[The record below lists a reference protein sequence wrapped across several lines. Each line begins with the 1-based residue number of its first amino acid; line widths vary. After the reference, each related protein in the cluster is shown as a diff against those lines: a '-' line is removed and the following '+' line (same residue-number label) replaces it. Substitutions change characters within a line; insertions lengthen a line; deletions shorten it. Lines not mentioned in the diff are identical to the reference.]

1 MKKRCA
7 VVLLFAGLAGCTMHP
22 AGESH
27 LRLAAARAGK
37 PFAKPYL
44 QRHLP
49 QLPVKATPHQLVAYA
64 LVNSPVVEQAYWNWR
79 SAIEQIPQ
87 AGTEPTTV
95 MLNAGTLLTNGAAS
109 LANSTLGVSNMGSA
123 DIRWPS
129 KMSVQAKRAL
139 HQAMAAGWKY
149 MSARFAL
156 RRDVL
161 TAWYRYVRTFQLL
174 NLTRRQLV
182 IIRSAVLLRQA
193 AVSTGGPTADWLTDQ
208 NSMDTLRVRIAA
220 LKAKIPELL
229 ARLNAVLGRSA
240 TAALDPPFALPAV
253 KAPSLNDA
261 QLLRLAVRRNPE
273 LEELRQLQKSGKLS
287 IQRAKMQYI
296 PNFDLGLSTSLDGTV
311 QNLTGALVMP
321 LFQYQSINAS
331 IAQARNDLRAANAML
346 RGRKINLAAE
356 LTIDL
361 MSLHDDQLRLRIFSR
376 KILPRVNMI
385 ASLARSNYQQGAA
398 GIQGQIRARQMA
410 LEIQATML
418 DLQAD
423 ALERMADLD
432 AIVAL
437 PLNRI
442 PVHKKAAGGAADK
455 PKTANK

>member
-27 LRLAAARAGK
+27 LRLAAKRAGK

-49 QLPVKATPHQLVAYA
+49 PLPIKATPHQLVAYA
-64 LVNSPVVEQAYWNWR
+64 LVNSPVVEQAYWSWR
-79 SAIEQIPQ
+79 SAIKQIPQ

-95 MLNAGTLLTNGAAS
+95 MLNAGTLLTNGTAS

-129 KMSVQAKRAL
+129 KISVQAKRAL

-220 LKAKIPELL
+220 LKAKMPERL

-240 TAALDPPFALPAV
+240 TTALDPPLRLPAV
-253 KAPSLNDA
+253 KPLSLNDS
-261 QLLRLAVRRNPE
+261 QLLQLAVRRNPD
-273 LEELRQLQKSGKLS
+273 LQELRQLQKSGKLS

-296 PNFDLGLSTSLDGTV
+296 PNFDLGLSTSLDGMA

-331 IAQARNDLRAANAML
+331 IAQARSDVRAANTML
-346 RGRKINLAAE
+346 RGRKINLDAE

-361 MSLHDDQLRLRIFSR
+361 TALRDDQLRLRIFSR
-376 KILPRVNMI
+376 KILPRVNLI
-385 ASLARSNYQQGAA
+385 ASLAQSDYQQGAA
-398 GIQGQIRARQMA
+398 GIQGQIRATQMA

-418 DLQAD
+418 DLQTD
-423 ALERMADLD
+423 ALERLADIN
-432 AIVAL
+432 AIIAL

-442 PVHKKAAGGAADK
+442 RVHKTAVVASTRK
-455 PKTANK
+455 PPILRK